1 MVENLPE
8 WLSGLLSADMQATL
22 AYLTNGKHLAWY
34 ASLRFT
40 LIAAVF
46 GAAFA
51 VVFGLLGAALL
62 QSGFFLFRWIGT
74 IYTNMLRGI
83 PDVLF
88 FLFLPLAFEQSVEYF
103 MARSRCT
110 SEQLA
115 NITQWPPCQ
124 EAQWFLSTNEYLLL
138 ACVTLGIVYG
148 AFTANVINGAMQAV
162 PRGQL
167 EAAQAYGFS
176 KRQVFWNIKVRQ
188 MWVYA
193 LPGLSN
199 VWILLLKATSLLSL
213 LQITDIVYWASS
225 LGAANYLPRVG
236 LVHPDWR
243 WKYFLVLFLL
253 YILLAY
259 LSEKFFDWVMART
272 SKGMIEAS

>member
-8 WLSGLLSADMQATL
+8 WLAGLLSADMQATL

-40 LIAAVF
+40 IIAAVF
-46 GAAFA
+46 GAVFS
-51 VVFGLLGAALL
+51 VIFGLLGAALQ

>member
-1 MVENLPE
+1 
-8 WLSGLLSADMQATL
+8 MQSSL
-22 AYLTNGKHLAWY
+22 DYVTNGKHMLWY
-34 ASLRFT
+34 ASFRFT
-40 LIAAVF
+40 AIAAIL
-46 GAAFA
+46 GAFFA
-51 VVFGLLGAALL
+51 VLCGLLGAALR
-62 QSGFFLFRWIGT
+62 QSEWALFRWIGVV
-74 IYTNMLRGI
+74 YTNMLRGI

-88 FLFLPLAFEQSVEYF
+88 FLFLPLAFEQTVEYF
-103 MARSRCT
+103 MSRARCT
-110 SEQLA
+110 AEQLA
-115 NITQWPPCQ
+115 EAAQWPPCQ

-148 AFTANVINGAMQAV
+148 AFTANVIHGAMQAV

-199 VWILLLKATSLLSL
+199 VWMLLLKATSLLSL
-213 LQITDIVYWASS
+213 LQISDIVYWASS

-236 LVHPDWR
+236 AVHPDWR

-259 LSEKFFDWVMART
+259 LSEKFFDWVMSRA
-272 SKGMIEAS
+272 SKGMIEVS